1 MVPFVTGQRARDVR
15 QGGSRLKTRSR
26 TQAATPPQ
34 RVAVNGQQF
43 EVWPANQRVGHLG
56 DETVRYTDFDD
67 ADRYHAALTD
77 KILAAENDPR
87 QAEHLF
93 KGGCGTK
100 LRQLE
105 AWRLPAARLVNARAL
120 RLCQSVLGTEALF
133 VDDAWA
139 NIYRPGDYC
148 MPHSHLRSVASV
160 VYFLALGEPDPE
172 HPMSGRFCIG
182 DPRLRAFCRMED
194 GRMTHSMAPEV
205 RPGTMII
212 FPSQLVH
219 FVNPYTGQSPRIT
232 LAWNFTT
239 QALAGNARDDWQKA

>member
-1 MVPFVTGQRARDVR
+1 MKTASGNRAV
-15 QGGSRLKTRSR
+15 
-26 TQAATPPQ
+26 TPPS
-34 RVAVNGQQF
+34 RVIVNGEQF
-43 EVWPANQRVGHLG
+43 EVWPADQRVGPLG
-56 DETVRYTDFDD
+56 DETVRLTDFND
-67 ADRYHAALTD
+67 AGRYHDLLID
-77 KILAAENDPR
+77 KILAAESDPR

-93 KGGCGTK
+93 RGGCGTK
-100 LRQLE
+100 LRQLD

-120 RLCQSVLGTEALF
+120 RLCQSVLGDVPLF

-160 VYFLALGEPDPE
+160 VYFLSLGDPDPE

-182 DPRLRAFCRMED
+182 DPRLHACCRMED
-194 GRMTHSMAPEV
+194 GRMTHSLTPEV
-205 RPGTMII
+205 KAGTMII

-219 FVNPYTGQSPRIT
+219 FVNPYTGHSPRIT

-239 QALAGNARDDWQKA
+239 QALAGDARDDWQNA